1 MRPLAL
7 DACARQAAPSRTDS
21 YGFCALALEDVRG
34 PETKRGPAALGN
46 VSEPLPTLQP
56 LSFGVVVGSMWSRTT
71 NVKGVAFARPAA
83 EYPVERLSVRAGK
96 NPNAVH
102 VSGPVIGFGAE

>member
-1 MRPLAL
+1 MGSVR
-7 DACARQAAPSRTDS
+7 SR
-21 YGFCALALEDVRG
+21 YGR
-34 PETKRGPAALGN
+34 AALGN
-46 VSEPLPTLQP
+46 VSEPLPTPQP
-56 LSFGVVVGSMWSRTT
+56 LSFGVVVGSMWSPTT
-71 NVKGVAFARPAA
+71 NVKGVVFARPAA